1 MCQSLL
7 LVVVGFTFSDDR
19 VPEGFEAHWDDW
31 LGESADSVEDWRSGP
46 FHEHL
51 RYGLWMSNCWNLK
64 KEGGLVPFCFCFE

>member
-1 MCQSLL
+1 MYAWLVFCICQSLL

-51 RYGLWMSNCWNLK
+51 PPQKGTYMVCG
-64 KEGGLVPFCFCFE
+64 